1 MTAQLSQQEDENSV
15 WLDIPLTP
23 RFSAGVFHL
32 PIIPD
37 PFGTP
42 LSSGVPKGLI

>member
-1 MTAQLSQQEDENSV
+1 MTALLSQQEDENSV
-15 WLDIPLTP
+15 WLNIPLTP
-23 RFSAGVFHL
+23 RFSAGVFYF